1 MSKLVIVE
9 SSSKAKTIRKIL
21 GDGYDV
27 VASNGHVIDLPK
39 TKMGVDIENDF
50 KTETTYNDCCSLPL
64 KVEKSFPFEIYLQI
78 RTRIHS
84 GY

>member
-50 KTETTYNDCCSLPL
+50 KTEYF
-64 KVEKSFPFEIYLQI
+64 SFAALVAQEVLAF
-78 RTRIHS
+78 
-84 GY
+84 

>member
-50 KTETTYNDCCSLPL
+50 KTEYVIDKNKSKIVKDL
-64 KVEKSFPFEIYLQI
+64 KDRVKKASEVYLASW
-78 RTRIHS
+78 H
-84 GY
+84 